1 MGFGIYTG
9 GTTGLTDGTLVSASN
24 KLTFPSIT
32 TVLDAHIRCGT
43 DEYSTQIDFDDIP
56 PELEISFNAGSVW
69 YGIGNAPFYAA
80 TSQGPGNSDVW
91 DVNYPIKLRQ
101 VEVPPSADDTFT
113 TAGTVSS
120 CAALTTPTLTATANG
135 STQIDLSWTNVSN
148 EDEYELDYS
157 DTSGSGPWSA
167 LPDQPANDTSYSH
180 TGLDASTQYWYRVRA
195 IGSGRY
201 SNSGYGTDDA
211 TTDAPADVSGFAV
224 TSISGTTV
232 NLGWSAF
239 GGANHYKIERATD
252 SGFTANLTTVS
263 DAATG
268 TSLADAGLTPNVTYY
283 YRITA
288 HDASHGALSGSGAT
302 CYAGVQ
308 VLVNPFA
315 NRGREVDSTHSTW
328 AGARSGNNLVAGT
341 LDASG
346 GLSMYSGLFSAVYYA
361 NRAFQDFDG
370 AAIPAAST
378 IDEAAVRCT
387 IKTNFGGTGFSIHK
401 GSWTENPPDANS
413 FGDFDATDLGG
424 PSSWPSNNTPTWY
437 ALSSPDSN
445 ITKAGVTRLAFRD
458 RSGDHADS
466 APANGTDT
474 AGTLASNGDSTSG
487 YRPQL
492 RVSFHG
498 V

>member
-1 MGFGIYTG
+1 MADNLKVILD
-9 GTTGLTDGTLVSASN
+9 GTTGAQDGTEVSEDGARTSPLVFSALNTSRAAHLRCDPGYWTDGETLT
-24 KLTFPSIT
+24 LP
-32 TVLDAHIRCGT
+32 D
-43 DEYSTQIDFDDIP
+43 
-56 PELEISFNAGSVW
+56 ELEVSFDGGSVW
-69 YGIGNAPFYAA
+69 YGVADNPVAVPEIEDVNFPAQFRQVLIVEQGSEAA
-80 TSQGPGNSDVW
+80 TFGASGSFSS
-91 DVNYPIKLRQ
+91 I
-101 VEVPPSADDTFT
+101 
-113 TAGTVSS
+113 TALS
-120 CAALTTPTLTATANG
+120 TPTLTATAAG
-135 STQIDLSWTNVSN
+135 TDQIDLSCTNVSN
-148 EDEYELDYS
+148 EDGYLFEWSPNGSSGWQTVEETAAD
-157 DTSGSGPWSA
+157 DT
-167 LPDQPANDTSYSH
+167 TCSH
-180 TGLDASTQYWYRVRA
+180 TGLDAGTQYFYRVKA
-195 IGSGRY
+195 LGSGRY
-201 SNSGYGTDDA
+201 SDSGYGTDDA
-211 TTDAPADVSGFAV
+211 TTDALSNVSGFAV

-232 NLGWSAF
+232 NLSWSAF
-239 GGANHYKIERATD
+239 SGANHYKIERATD
-252 SGFTANLTTVS
+252 SGFTTGLTTVS
-263 DAATG
+263 DAVTG
-268 TSLADAGLTPNVTYY
+268 TSIADTGLSPNATYY

-288 HDASHGALSGSGAT
+288 HNAGHTALSGSGAT

-308 VLVNPFA
+308 VLVNPFS

-341 LDASG
+341 LDGSG

-387 IKTNFGGTGFSIHK
+387 IKANFGGTGFSIHK

-437 ALSSPDSN
+437 AISSPDSN

-474 AGTLASNGDSTSG
+474 GGTLASNGDSTSG